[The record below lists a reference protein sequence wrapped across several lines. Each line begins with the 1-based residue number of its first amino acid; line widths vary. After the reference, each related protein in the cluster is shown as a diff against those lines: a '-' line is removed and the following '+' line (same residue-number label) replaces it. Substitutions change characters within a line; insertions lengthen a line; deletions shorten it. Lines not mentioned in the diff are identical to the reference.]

1 MDGFIWPTKLEQL
14 SLQIAWSHKQAIM
27 QLKSNYGSLKV
38 WTLKVIEKRGLYCH
52 LIKAIKIGPNSM
64 VCRRLFAYWISI
76 FLLELPVTE
85 KICLLFFS
93 WELLIETQNESLY
106 NSWCFKICYNTAKL
120 KVRVQV
126 LQFQTIDQ

>member
-1 MDGFIWPTKLEQL
+1 MDFESDRKKRPIL
-14 SLQIAWSHKQAIM
+14 S
-27 QLKSNYGSLKV
+27 SNQGNQDRSEFNGVQKV
-38 WTLKVIEKRGLYCH
+38 LDKYILTE
-52 LIKAIKIGPNSM
+52 IK
-64 VCRRLFAYWISI
+64 
-76 FLLELPVTE
+76 

-93 WELLIETQNESLY
+93 WELLIETQKESLY